1 MDNLNWELIFTLD
14 CWNDIFTRKKIVFLL
29 YSTYC
34 FNTIFL
40 SGQKLCITLMLM
52 KYTILGEYLHGANLH
67 ARLVSLKSVCSFREF
82 SV

>member
-14 CWNDIFTRKKIVFLL
+14 CWNDIFTRKKIVF
-29 YSTYC
+29 YVC
-34 FNTIFL
+34 WNTIFL

-67 ARLVSLKSVCSFREF
+67 ARLVGLKSVCSFREF